1 MQKGFLTLVTVVS
14 GLLLFPS
21 AILQART
28 RSRSLTVSVNDRTQ
42 VTDCGQVDIRYE
54 DGETAR
60 TEEQFTAAKSAVT
73 SLDVTAPEN
82 GGMMVQGWDRDEYS
96 IKACKAAGAG
106 SESRAK
112 ELLRQVSVSFQGGHL
127 TATGPSD
134 DDAWVVY
141 FILRVPQGA
150 AMALE
155 SHNGEI
161 SLRNVSGKVTAR
173 SHNGP
178 IVLADCSGELQART
192 ENGPISVKN
201 STGKI
206 DAQAQNGPIDFSG
219 SGQNVH
225 LESQNGPLKIALA
238 GTRWEGGELE
248 ARTENGPLTLDLPQ
262 NYVSGVRV
270 ESAGY
275 SPFVC
280 RAPACDQARGT
291 WAENHR
297 GIQFGNEA
305 PVVRMSTVNGPVKIE
320 SKGRD
325 E

>member
-1 MQKGFLTLVTVVS
+1 MKKGFLAFATVALASLALSSTTLE
-14 GLLLFPS
+14 
-21 AILQART
+21 AHT
-28 RSRSLTVSVNDRTQ
+28 RSRSLTISVEDRAQ
-42 VTDCGQVDIRYE
+42 VTDCSQVEIRYD

-60 TEEQFTAAKSAVT
+60 SEEQFTAAKSAVS
-73 SLDVTAPEN
+73 SLDVAAPEN

-96 IKACKAAGAG
+96 IKACKAAGA
-106 SESRAK
+106 ESSPSAQ
-112 ELLRQVSVSFQGGHL
+112 ELLRRVSVSFHGGHL
-127 TATGPSD
+127 TATGPSEE
-134 DDAWVVY
+134 DAWVVY
-141 FILRVPQGA
+141 FIIRVPQGA

-161 SLRNVSGKVTAR
+161 AVRNVSGKVTAR

-178 IVLADCSGELQART
+178 ILLADCSGELQART
-192 ENGPISVKN
+192 ENGPISAKN

-219 SGQNVH
+219 SGRNVH

-248 ARTENGPLTLDLPQ
+248 ARTENGPLTLALPQ
-262 NYVSGVRV
+262 NYASSVRV
-270 ESAGY
+270 EATGY

-291 WAENHR
+291 WAENRR
-297 GIQFGNEA
+297 GIQFGSEA

-320 SKGRD
+320 SKSTA

>member
-1 MQKGFLTLVTVVS
+1 MKKGFLATAVVAFAWFALSCATVE
-14 GLLLFPS
+14 
-21 AILQART
+21 AHT
-28 RSRSLTVSVNDRTQ
+28 RSRSLTVSVEDRAA
-42 VTDCGQVDIRYE
+42 VTDCSQVEIRYD

-60 TEEQFTAAKSAVT
+60 GEEQFAAAKSAVP
-73 SLDVTAPEN
+73 SLDVAAPEN
-82 GGMMVQGWDRDEYS
+82 GGMTVQGWDRDEYS

-106 SESRAK
+106 SAFGAQ

-127 TATGPSD
+127 TATGPSEE
-134 DDAWVVY
+134 DAWVVY
-141 FILRVPQGA
+141 FIVHVPEGA
-150 AMALE
+150 AMSLE

-161 SLRNVSGKVTAR
+161 SVRNVSGKVTAR

-178 IVLADCSGELQART
+178 IVLGDCSGELQART

-225 LESQNGPLKIALA
+225 LESQNGPLKISLA
-238 GTRWEGGELE
+238 GTRWEGGDLE
-248 ARTENGPLTLDLPQ
+248 ARTENGPLTLDLPR
-262 NYVSGVRV
+262 NYASGVRV
-270 ESAGY
+270 EATGY

-291 WAENHR
+291 WAETHR

-320 SKGRD
+320 SKSTA